1 MAIHDSTVA
10 TYSLVG
16 AHDGQDEIGRV
27 GHLLIAAGKLTEQQ
41 ASQVVRHQQEQGG
54 KFGELAV
61 ALGFI
66 SAADLER
73 VLAQQFAYSVLAPGE
88 GSLDA
93 SLYMAFT
100 PFDPD
105 KEKIKGLRSQLQLNW
120 LSGQNKRLLLTGVD
134 GSAEREQLLGNL
146 AIAFAQAGKRTLM
159 VDANLRDGALH
170 QLFGLGNA
178 RGVADY
184 LAGRAQLG
192 GLVQPVTVL
201 ENLALLSRGA
211 QAPNP
216 QELLSLPTLPRLL
229 EAVETAFD
237 VVLIAGADLLDA
249 YDSQILAAHIPG
261 ALCVVNERQT
271 RLKAL
276 KVMQQRLQLAQCNL
290 LGCIY
295 QHAR

>member
-1 MAIHDSTVA
+1 MTIHDSTVA
-10 TYSLVG
+10 SYTLVG
-16 AHDGQDEIGRV
+16 GHGEQDELGRV
-27 GHLLIAAGKLTEQQ
+27 GHLLISEGKLSEHQ
-41 ASQVVRHQQEQGG
+41 AGQVVRHQQEHGG
-54 KFGELAV
+54 KFGEVAV

-73 VLAQQFAYSVLAPGE
+73 VLAQQFAYSVLTPGE
-88 GSLDA
+88 GGLDD

-120 LSGQNKRLLLTGVD
+120 LTADNKRLLITGVD
-134 GSAEREQLLGNL
+134 ESAARDQLLGNL

-159 VDANLRDGALH
+159 LDANLRNGGLH
-170 QLFGLGNA
+170 QLFGLSNP

-192 GLVQPVTVL
+192 NLIQPVAAL
-201 ENLALLSRGA
+201 ENLFLLSRGA
-211 QAPNP
+211 EAPNP
-216 QELLSLPTLPRLL
+216 QELLSLPSLPRLL
-229 EAVETAFD
+229 DGVESAFD
-237 VVLIAGADLLDA
+237 VILISGADLLEA
-249 YDSQILAAHIPG
+249 YDSQILAALIPG
-261 ALCVVNERQT
+261 ALCVVTERRT

-276 KVMQQRLQLAQCNL
+276 KAMQQRLQLAQCNL

>member
-1 MAIHDSTVA
+1 MAIQDNTVA
-10 TYSLVG
+10 PYTLVG
-16 AHDGQDEIGRV
+16 LGEEQDQLGRV

-41 ASQVVRHQQEQGG
+41 AGQVIHHQQEQGG
-54 KFGELAV
+54 KFGEVAV

-88 GSLDA
+88 GGLDP
-93 SLYMAFT
+93 SLYMAFNL
-100 PFDPD
+100 FDPD

-120 LSGQNKRLLLTGVD
+120 LTAQNKRLLLTGVD
-134 GSAEREQLLGNL
+134 DSAGREQLLGNL

-159 VDANLRDGALH
+159 ADANLRSGALH
-170 QLFGLGNA
+170 QLFGLENA

-192 GLVQPVTVL
+192 GLVQRVEAL

-211 QAPNP
+211 EAPNP
-216 QELLSLPTLPRLL
+216 QELLSLPSLPHLL
-229 EAVETAFD
+229 DAVESVFD
-237 VVLIAGADLLDA
+237 VVLISGADLHDA
-249 YDSQILAAHIPG
+249 YDSQILAALIPG

-276 KVMQQRLQLAQCNL
+276 SIMKQRLQLAQCNL

-295 QHAR
+295 QNAR